1 MASPRP
7 ITIIGGGLAGLTLGI
22 ALRQAGIPI
31 RLIEAGNYPRHKVCG
46 EFISGL
52 HPSALNSLWLD
63 DLFADA
69 PRHRAVSWI
78 HGERAFRRD
87 ELPQPAI
94 GLSRYALD
102 QRLATRFAELG
113 GELRTGARFGSPDPA
128 EGLVWAGGRQPAK
141 TRWLGLKA
149 HFSNLKLDADL
160 EMRLGRY
167 AYVGASAVEGDRVNV
182 CGLFRRSESFPTS
195 RQSAL
200 IDYLRHANLSAF
212 ADKLQQ
218 ATLHQ
223 ASACSIAAIR
233 FASRVQSDH
242 AIRLGDAYA
251 VMPPF
256 TGNGMSLAI
265 ESALAAAPHLVE
277 YASGQSPWG
286 ATVEHT
292 NQALATRFSRRL
304 SVSGSLHTWLYHPLG
319 QTAYRL
325 LGATRLLPFQA
336 LFRLTR

>member
-1 MASPRP
+1 MASLRP

-22 ALRQAGIPI
+22 ALRRAQIPV
-31 RLIEAGNYPRHKVCG
+31 RLMEAGRYPRHKVCG

-52 HPSALNSLWLD
+52 HPSALSSLGLD
-63 DLFADA
+63 GLFADA
-69 PRHRAVSWI
+69 PRHRSVSWI
-78 HGERAFRRD
+78 QGERAFRRD

-102 QRLATRFAELG
+102 QRLAARFEELG
-113 GELRTGARFGSPDPA
+113 GELQTGARFGSPEPT
-128 EGLVWAGGRQPAK
+128 EGLVWSAGRQPVK
-141 TRWLGLKA
+141 TTWLGLKA
-149 HFSNLKLDADL
+149 HFSDLHLDADL

-200 IDYLRHANLSAF
+200 FDYLRHAKLHAF
-212 ADKLQQ
+212 AEKLQQ

-223 ASACSIAAIR
+223 TSACSIAAIR
-233 FASRVQSDH
+233 FASRAPNNHS
-242 AIRLGDAYA
+242 IRLGDAYA

-265 ESALAAAPHLVE
+265 ESAIAAAPHLIQ
-277 YASGQSPWG
+277 YASGHADWDT
-286 ATVEHT
+286 AVNRV
-292 NQALATRFSRRL
+292 NQALSTRFSRRL
-304 SVSGSLHTWLYHPLG
+304 SVSGSLHTWLYHPIG
-319 QTAYRL
+319 QTGYRL
-325 LGATRLLPFQA
+325 LSAFGLLPFHT